1 MDVRRLAVAFGIAAI
16 LVLTAATLPLSAEE
30 HAPPAPAPKGA
41 PRADAKSPEQSKDSK
56 APDAK
61 PPEAR
66 APDPSKKAKDADKAQ
81 EPVGA
86 HGGSVILAVKLALM
100 ADPRLFP
107 YEIEVDLKDQEAVL
121 SGAVSNEEE
130 KAAAAEIAQRVEGV
144 TSVVN
149 RLRIAKDL
157 TRALGH
163 RRDELISQHVKE
175 RFKKSRTLESAGF
188 DIKTEDGVVSLSGR
202 TRFQVIVL
210 EAAEAARQVPGVR
223 AVRTDLV
230 KLEPQEEH
238 K

>member
-1 MDVRRLAVAFGIAAI
+1 MDVRRLPVAFGIAVI
-16 LVLTAATLPLSAEE
+16 LAFTASTPRLSAEE
-30 HAPPAPAPKGA
+30 QAAPSPAPKGA
-41 PRADAKSPEQSKDSK
+41 SKTEAKPPDHPKDAK
-56 APDAK
+56 APDEKTPDAK
-61 PPEAR
+61 APE
-66 APDPSKKAKDADKAQ
+66 PSKKAKEGDKAQ
-81 EPVGA
+81 EPGA

-121 SGAVSNEEE
+121 SGAVSSEEE

-144 TSVVN
+144 KSVGN

-188 DIKTEDGVVSLSGR
+188 DVKTEEGVVSLSGR